1 MASSLGVAFVWEQ
14 SGSAGVFCMME
25 EFNNKLA
32 VYSHNPVLI

>member
-1 MASSLGVAFVWEQ
+1 MCTSVLDTGLDQ
-14 SGSAGVFCMME
+14 CME